1 MDRKLLT
8 AYGICMANSDP
19 RESPMQRT
27 GKGVGREARSL
38 PTRAVLKAYQDD
50 RPCLLTW
57 LCHPVE
63 RGGNSALNTTTG
75 YQRQM
80 EHVISGDVF
89 RLWSANFS
97 ADKEPNSQRGGLK
110 ILKTRKSQVERINE
124 AERAY
129 CLVPTIN
136 DKLSHS
142 SSSVGKGGRQEKVGG
157 EAAKAEGV
165 PTGCPWFS
173 SKSLVHANTS
183 VKVLQIINRCC
194 TWGRRKKK
202 NQANYQAHM

>member
-1 MDRKLLT
+1 M
-8 AYGICMANSDP
+8 
-19 RESPMQRT
+19 
-27 GKGVGREARSL
+27 
-38 PTRAVLKAYQDD
+38 
-50 RPCLLTW
+50 
-57 LCHPVE
+57 
-63 RGGNSALNTTTG
+63 
-75 YQRQM
+75 
-80 EHVISGDVF
+80 
-89 RLWSANFS
+89 
-97 ADKEPNSQRGGLK
+97 
-110 ILKTRKSQVERINE
+110 ERINE

-202 NQANYQAHM
+202 KSSQLSSSYVTEKSSTMLNYQVVLNQLSDT